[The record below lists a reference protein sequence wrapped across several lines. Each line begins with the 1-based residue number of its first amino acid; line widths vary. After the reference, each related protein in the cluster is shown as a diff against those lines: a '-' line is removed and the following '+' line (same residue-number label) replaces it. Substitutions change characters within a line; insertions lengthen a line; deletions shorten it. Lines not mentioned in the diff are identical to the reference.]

1 MSGRVTTRVSGAVG
15 EIVIS
20 NADHKNA
27 MTSEMWR
34 QLRSAAEEMR
44 ANDYVRVVVIHGAEG
59 TFVAGADIDEFR
71 TMRQAGDTAV
81 EYDRITEDALV
92 ALATMPKPTVAA
104 IEGYC
109 IGGGVSIAVACDFQ
123 VADARAKFQIPA
135 AKLGISYPLG
145 SLRRLV
151 AQVGASAAKRMIFT
165 ASMLDAGA
173 ALDAGLISQV
183 SESLTD
189 SIAELT
195 VALTEVAP
203 LSIAATKALA
213 DGLVNPAADYAALEE
228 EAARLSAATIASADY
243 LEALDAFDDKRKP
256 NFQGR

>member
-20 NADHKNA
+20 NAEHKNA

-44 ANDYVRVVVIHGAEG
+44 ANDYVRVVVVHGAEG
-59 TFVAGADIDEFR
+59 TFVAGADIEEFR
-71 TMRQAGDTAV
+71 TMRQVGESAV
-81 EYDRITEDALV
+81 EYDRITEDALA

-123 VADARAKFQIPA
+123 VADAGTRFQIPA
-135 AKLGISYPLG
+135 ARLGISYPLG

-151 AQVGASAAKRMIFT
+151 AQVGAATAKRMIFT
-165 ASMLDAGA
+165 ASMLEAPM
-173 ALDAGLISQV
+173 ALSLGLISQV
-183 SESLTD
+183 SEDLTET
-189 SIAELT
+189 IAELT
-195 VALTEVAP
+195 MTLAEVAP

-213 DGLVNPAADYAALEE
+213 DALENPATDYAELEE
-228 EAARLSAATIASADY
+228 EAARLGAVTIASADY
-243 LEALDAFDDKRKP
+243 LEALDAFDEKRKP